1 MKQSPYLSR
10 TADAEQRIRA
20 TGERLTQPRVAVLA
34 MLLASDHAESH
45 QAVAASIAS
54 HHRID
59 RVTVYRVLDWLVEV
73 GIAHRI
79 AGDDRVWRFMLN
91 NPVVQAKA
99 GAQHQHAH
107 FTCNEC
113 GQTFCLTDT
122 ATKLNFKLPA
132 GFKTSEVDLKF
143 RGACAHC
150 S

>member
-1 MKQSPYLSR
+1 MKPTYLAR
-10 TADAEQRIRA
+10 IPDAEKQIRVS
-20 TGERLTQPRVAVLA
+20 GERLTQARVAVLA
-34 MLLASDHAESH
+34 MLLASDHAIS
-45 QAVAASIAS
+45 QQDVAAAIAA

-91 NPVVQAKA
+91 HEHGNGKEGVQ
-99 GAQHQHAH
+99 HRHAH
-107 FTCNEC
+107 FTCDQC
-113 GQTFCLTDT
+113 GQTFCLNDMQTN
-122 ATKLNFKLPA
+122 LNFKLPD
-132 GFKTSEVDLKF
+132 GFKSSGVDVKF